1 MPNPRE
7 IPSLDFLKG
16 FDATARHLSFTLAAQ
31 EMFLTQSA
39 LSRQIKTLEEQVGHP
54 LFVRGHRELRLT
66 EAGAALQPVVRAVL
80 ADLARAV
87 TAIRNRHGA
96 RRVNLSTTIP
106 FASLWLIPRLPRFR
120 QAHPDVEVF
129 VSADTQLV
137 DLERGEIDV
146 AVRYAPED
154 RAPANATRLF
164 GERVVPVVSP
174 ALLRDRRRPLRKLE
188 DLAGHVLL
196 HLEDPLGRWPWMDW
210 NTWLTSSGVPDLKP
224 AGNLRI
230 SQYDLL
236 LQAALSGQGV
246 ALGRSPLIDHAVARG
261 ELVMPF
267 PKRFDSP
274 RGYFAMSGAQAADR
288 AEVRQFIAW
297 LCAEAAVA
305 GDAGSADPDGAAGV
319 NPPRKGQRKSKPR
332 LAARRSAAAPR
343 NAKNKTRINIKSNIG

>member
-1 MPNPRE
+1 MLKPRE

-16 FDATARHLSFTLAAQ
+16 FDAAARHLSFTQAAA

-39 LSRQIKTLEEQVGHP
+39 LSRQIKTLEEQIGHP

-66 EAGAALQPVVRAVL
+66 EAGTTLQPVVRAVL
-80 ADLARAV
+80 ADLARSVAS
-87 TAIRNRHGA
+87 IRARHGV
-96 RRVNLSTTIP
+96 RRVSLSTTIP
-106 FASLWLIPRLPRFR
+106 FASLWLIPRLPKFR

-129 VSADTQLV
+129 VSADSQIV

-174 ALLRDRRRPLRKLE
+174 ALLRDRATPLRRLA

-196 HLEDPLGRWPWMDW
+196 HLVDPLGRTPWIDW
-210 NTWLTSSGVPDLKP
+210 NTWLTSSGVSDLIP
-224 AGNLRI
+224 AGNLRF

-236 LQAALSGQGV
+236 LQAAVSGQGV

-261 ELVMPF
+261 DLVMPF
-267 PKRFDSP
+267 PKRYDSP
-274 RGYFAMSGAQAADR
+274 RGYFALSGSQASGR
-288 AEVRQFIAW
+288 PEVQQFIAW
-297 LCAEAAVA
+297 LREEA
-305 GDAGSADPDGAAGV
+305 GAGSDASAATVDGAAKAS
-319 NPPRKGQRKSKPR
+319 PRRVAKRAVKPR
-332 LAARRSAAAPR
+332 
-343 NAKNKTRINIKSNIG
+343 